1 VAEREKTR
9 NYKEINFLRMVDH
22 PCIVKYYSAYEVKE
36 ELWVKIFTLFDFFFS
51 FLKKQPCLSLIP

>member
-1 VAEREKTR
+1 MTHVAEREKTR

-36 ELWVKIFTLFDFFFS
+36 ELWVKLFTLFDF
-51 FLKKQPCLSLIP
+51 